1 MSDRDVVQ
9 VERVHTRTLKSTKIS
24 LTPKKARLMS
34 LASLETT
41 FLARVGGVATRS
53 AQIVKMTQNVHK
65 PS

>member
-24 LTPKKARLMS
+24 LTPKKARLMI
-34 LASLETT
+34 LASLETA

-53 AQIVKMTQNVHK
+53 AQNVKMTQNIQK
-65 PS
+65 PY